1 MVEGTVSVGVL
12 PVIWPAVAIGVHGQA
27 VGAEGYV
34 VKSDIDYGICFPPL
48 VGRNREVIQTDVGG
62 PGAARIE
69 EVRGRAARGKVE
81 MAERARVEGEDQVRN
96 IMRRAGVQPR
106 SICGVTVVIC
116 VRIIATPT

>member
-1 MVEGTVSVGVL
+1 M
-12 PVIWPAVAIGVHGQA
+12 
-27 VGAEGYV
+27 
-34 VKSDIDYGICFPPL
+34 KSDIIGGRALPYLIC
-48 VGRNREVIQTDVGG
+48 GCGEVVKADVGG